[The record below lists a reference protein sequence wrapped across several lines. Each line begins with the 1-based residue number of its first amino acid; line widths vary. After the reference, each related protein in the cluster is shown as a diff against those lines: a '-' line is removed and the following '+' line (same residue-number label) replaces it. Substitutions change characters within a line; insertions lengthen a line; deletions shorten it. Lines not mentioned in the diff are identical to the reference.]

1 MYNSVPVQVDRQWLE
16 EVRNICGEEDMDR
29 IMAQTIALEDNQQ
42 ATSRDHLYG
51 IEDRVLREGQYAN
64 TVRGNVQ
71 CIGMYMYIQYT
82 QFCLYMSHPRQ
93 LIFLRKSDCLVC
105 AVLLCLV
112 VCLTLLL
119 SSFLLISH

>member
-16 EVRNICGEEDMDR
+16 QVRNICGEEDMDR

-51 IEDRVLREGQYAN
+51 IEDHVLREGQYAN

-71 CIGMYMYIQYT
+71 CIGMYIYMYMYIHCTCTMYT
-82 QFCLYMSHPRQ
+82 VLSVHVPPEAAHSF
-93 LIFLRKSDCLVC
+93 FLGKVTALC
-105 AVLLCLV
+105 VLC
-112 VCLTLLL
+112 CFALL
-119 SSFLLISH
+119 FV